1 MKHLTCIL
9 LLASSLSSYGAS
21 TAREVPAIKLI
32 PLIAEALSQSLEIDQ
47 GKLVLEPSRALNPV
61 SVPKDTANISIRFVT
76 QPYAR
81 PTSYMK
87 AQYTVLADGL
97 PSGTHTSY
105 FKAQLIQDVW
115 IAQKVAQRGK
125 TLGEAKLIKKKT
137 DVINLRE
144 GVWIGN
150 PDQTLQFITTV
161 SAGTVIQERHL
172 RRTPAILRNQTVE
185 AVLQHKTLEIRLR
198 AIALED
204 GAPGDVIRLRNTSSS
219 KEIRGQVVNSREVKV
234 NY

>member
-1 MKHLTCIL
+1 MKNLICIL
-9 LLASSLSSYGAS
+9 LLASSLTSYGA
-21 TAREVPAIKLI
+21 TAAREVLASKLI
-32 PLIAEALSQSLEIDQ
+32 PLIADALSKSLEIDQ

-61 SVPKDTANISIRFVT
+61 SVPKDTANISIQLIA

-81 PTSYMK
+81 PTSFMK
-87 AQYTVLADGL
+87 VQYTVLADGS

-115 IAQKVAQRGK
+115 IAQKIAQRGK
-125 TLGEAKLIKKKT
+125 TLGETRLIKKKT

-144 GVWIGN
+144 SVWLGK

-198 AIALED
+198 VIALED
-204 GAPGDVIRLRNTSSS
+204 GAPGDVIRLRNTSSA
-219 KEIRGQVVNSREVKV
+219 KEIRGQIINSRKVKV